1 MSDYVGPGG
10 PSPKE
15 PVKKTASAKEISKW
29 SMVVGAMWIGLL
41 CLLRGFWP
49 MFKAGTEFGMDV
61 QEIILSGAAL
71 AAVFSPVYLSI
82 LLDKIKGVEK

>member
-10 PSPKE
+10 PEIAP
-15 PVKKTASAKEISKW
+15 PAKKTASAKEISKL
-29 SMVVGAMWIGLL
+29 SMVVGAAWIGLL

-49 MFKAGTEFGMDV
+49 MLKAGTEFGMSV
-61 QEIILSGAAL
+61 KEIIVSGAAM

-82 LLDKIKGVEK
+82 LLDKIKGVDK